1 MFTGLIQGLGKTMSL
16 TPYQL
21 AIDCSAQSPP
31 AFLAT
36 IALGDSIAVDGVC
49 LTVEALR
56 DGGFVASVS
65 PETLDRTTL
74 GQSGGQSGR
83 DRWVNLEPSLRVGD
97 KIGGHF
103 VTGHVDGLGQLV
115 SATES
120 ATSWTLTFLAP
131 ASLAPYLVSKG
142 SIAINGISLT
152 IAACSGPGPDPGPVQ
167 FTVAVIPHS
176 YAQTNLQHLTPGDPV
191 NLEGDVLSKYVGQ
204 LLASNSIGG
213 AGPLTESLHEG
224 RSFTNGMG
232 IAPPWNAPEAEVS
245 RDFLSD
251 HGYI

>member
-1 MFTGLIQGLGKTMSL
+1 MFTGLIQGLGKTVAL

-21 AIDCSAQSPP
+21 AVHCSPSPP
-31 AFLAT
+31 AFLAA

-49 LTVEALR
+49 LTVESLR

-74 GQSGGQSGR
+74 GQTGA

-103 VTGHVDGLGQLV
+103 VTGHVDGLGQLM
-115 SATES
+115 SAEES
-120 ATSWTLTFLAP
+120 ATSWTLTFAAP

-142 SIAINGISLT
+142 SVAINGISLT
-152 IAACSGPGPDPGPVQ
+152 IADSLVSGARSEGAGAEPEGTVQ
-167 FTVAVIPHS
+167 FTIAVIPHS
-176 YAQTNLQHLTPGDPV
+176 YAQTNLQYLKSGDPV
-191 NLEGDVLSKYVGQ
+191 NLEGDILGKYVGQ
-204 LLASNSIGG
+204 LLNSNSKES
-213 AGPLTESLHEG
+213 GP
-224 RSFTNGMG
+224 
-232 IAPPWNAPEAEVS
+232 IAPPWNSPETAEVS
-245 RDFLSD
+245 PDFLGE